1 MARQKKTSTRAR
13 GSLPDGFLA
22 RGVPDDYDGSWEL
35 PDSKHEKFAQ
45 LRASGATAT
54 SAIKRAHPKGDQL
67 KAPVQSGARLDAY
80 GHVKRRIRWLREQKA
95 HVLAS
100 EDSLFEGF
108 VHAVETAM
116 ASISDLVT
124 LCTLEGLHRE
134 AAAARSALG
143 SLAGRTFT
151 HRDSLQNADARGRF
165 ADSRAKVTLKEVLDG
180 R

>member
-1 MARQKKTSTRAR
+1 MRQKETPTRAP
-13 GSLPDGFLA
+13 GKLKDGFLA
-22 RGVPDDYDGSWEL
+22 RGVPGDYDGSWEL
-35 PDSKHEKFAQ
+35 PNPIHEKFAQ
-45 LRASGATAT
+45 LVASGAQHT
-54 SAIKRAHPKGDQL
+54 SAIRQAHPKGDQL
-67 KAPVQSGARLDAY
+67 KTPVQSARAIADY
-80 GHVKRRIRWLREQKA
+80 EHVKRRIRWLREQKA

-100 EDSLFEGF
+100 EDNLFEGF

-165 ADSRAKVTLKEVLDG
+165 ADSRAKSTLKEVLDVS
-180 R
+180 